1 MSFTKRVNFLSWVSI
16 LNISLLSLWSNLLN
30 YGINLP
36 HPPILSLELL
46 KHSLP
51 ARRSPVASLAATEL
65 SNDVKIGATQLR
77 FERLS

>member
-1 MSFTKRVNFLSWVSI
+1 MSSTKRVNFLSWVSI

-30 YGINLP
+30 YNINLP

-51 ARRSPVASLAATEL
+51 ACRSCPVVSLVATEL
-65 SNDVKIGATQLR
+65 SNDVKIGADPL
-77 FERLS
+77 LKMVN